1 MQAIR
6 AYTQIYGDVNG
17 QEILNKIER
26 CGRVCYVC
34 ANNPKISMYKPNG
47 PKGARSTW
55 IHFNTFLKGT
65 TLYYKTNYGYV
76 DLEFRE
82 KASESEKMKGLL
94 KDYINTNMNWVETG
108 KSISLR
114 IETHRVDVKKPF
126 ENYAVIMAEVLN
138 KISEMTDFANKI
150 NNIGILD

>member
-1 MQAIR
+1 M
-6 AYTQIYGDVNG
+6 
-17 QEILNKIER
+17 
-26 CGRVCYVC
+26 
-34 ANNPKISMYKPNG
+34 
-47 PKGARSTW
+47 
-55 IHFNTFLKGT
+55 
-65 TLYYKTNYGYV
+65 
-76 DLEFRE
+76 EFRE